1 MVVGVSHDALW
12 CCGCRKPSVNLVGSN
27 TDIGNTGRT
36 TAWPVVCNSAG
47 INGLKYF
54 TPRQY
59 QKVSEETVATT
70 IAQTGFS
77 NWPTYGRALKQV
89 PLSKWISVVPMGR
102 CRYFLHY
109 NFIPCL
115 LSLSVGGRKSR
126 LDPQQLSPSWA
137 ELLASHLHS
146 KRAQH
151 KPCTSKPFLHI
162 KPSIDERAGISS
174 AAFMFSTV
182 SLYICCQI
190 LNRGEKHF
198 PVFIW
203 RPLGGAS
210 SHDRRSISSH
220 CPAREANRKWMLM
233 RSKAALMQSKK
244 MSAADGG
251 LSKGRAAGET
261 GQRGAK
267 QQTLTTQMQIL
278 GAAKLHKTAL
288 IRHECDERDRFAISA
303 TINPDLSAACVPFCS
318 YNECI
323 WPHL

>member
-1 MVVGVSHDALW
+1 
-12 CCGCRKPSVNLVGSN
+12 
-27 TDIGNTGRT
+27 
-36 TAWPVVCNSAG
+36 
-47 INGLKYF
+47 
-54 TPRQY
+54 
-59 QKVSEETVATT
+59 
-70 IAQTGFS
+70 
-77 NWPTYGRALKQV
+77 
-89 PLSKWISVVPMGR
+89 MGR
-102 CRYFLHY
+102 CCYFLHN

-115 LSLSVGGRKSR
+115 LSLSVGGRKSS

-162 KPSIDERAGISS
+162 KPSIDEHAGISS

-182 SLYICCQI
+182 SLYISCQI

-203 RPLGGAS
+203 RPLRRAS

-220 CPAREANRKWMLM
+220 CPAREASRKWMQM

-251 LSKGRAAGET
+251 LSEGSAAGET
-261 GQRGAK
+261 LQRGAK
-267 QQTLTTQMQIL
+267 QQTHTTQMQIL
-278 GAAKLHKTAL
+278 CVWQLNFIKPLWSGVNATSVIALQSLHAA
-288 IRHECDERDRFAISA
+288 S
-303 TINPDLSAACVPFCS
+303 INPDLSAAYVPFCS

-323 WPHL
+323 WRHLWTVFTQHKAQIDLFRQ